1 MTAER
6 YYVKRPTG
14 KVFGP
19 FDKNAIQLMLKSNKL
34 GFDAQV
40 SQDKE
45 SWQPLSAI
53 PEFAQITGAA
63 GGGGADLP
71 RLAGPSDLP
80 RAVGGGGGADLPRPV
95 GAGADLPRPVGGGA
109 DLPRPVGAGA
119 DLPRPAGPPDL
130 PRPAGGSDL
139 PRPAGSQLPRPSS
152 PPNLPQSAGAPS
164 LPMSSGPQVSE
175 MTEDDLFGGAMSMT
189 DDDED
194 LFGGPATTHDP
205 EEDLFGGPAP
215 SVGMDQDDLF
225 GSPAP
230 QRPQIEE
237 DDLFGG
243 PSPSIDVEEDDLFG
257 GPPPSSGGGM
267 EEDSLFGNASRGGP
281 QLEEDSLFGGS
292 DDGGLDED
300 SLFGSPT
307 GGNLDEDSLFND
319 DYNSGGGD
327 DDFLGGDQGFS
338 FLDDGPSMGGG
349 AKPPSSNWEDDLLQ
363 GNSAGGGV
371 GGEESNWED
380 DLLTGN
386 APPPTGDFNS
396 GSSRKSINLDNAPPA
411 QPANMQAPGPAHDPF
426 RPASTGF
433 KEGAPPPTASATA
446 AQVDKEA
453 AADEDKKR
461 GKMAMIG
468 LPIIAILILGAVG
481 LGAYRFFAD
490 NGNGEV
496 KEVKKKAE
504 FKLEY
509 KDLYTANNGLLRDF
523 LTRSKSAKQTPE
535 LEGKLLLA
543 EALLISQ
550 YKDED
555 ILKSATA
562 RSKKL
567 ASGKSD
573 AASLG
578 RGAFLV
584 AKGDAKEGSAILESL
599 ADKGGDVGM
608 FANLF
613 LGIADFNQLPDDT
626 LAALEQEEKDAA
638 KAAAEKKAAEEAKK
652 AEEEA
657 ANKKG
662 KKKKS
667 KKEEA
672 EPAEGEEVA
681 EEKPE
686 EPAQP
691 AGDTTALAEAAAA
704 RFAAAAKVDETLP
717 LYWNGRLEERT
728 GDMDKAIEHYRAS
741 IKSGEDFVPSHV
753 ALGRVYYHK
762 SELNNASKYLERV
775 NTDLTALAHNKDKA
789 ETLHYLGSV
798 QASRTQDDLAIDS
811 FTKALTADPS
821 RKDTLRALAEAYK
834 RAEKHKEAL
843 NFFRTNEAL
852 GQSDPDVMLGIVEAH
867 TGLKEYGSAITQLEV
882 AEKKFPTDARFPLSL
897 GELNEQRGSFFEAQK
912 AYERAVEI
920 DPALLM
926 AHAKLAQLAWKTD
939 KDIERGEKHIKA
951 IVERPEQITSQ
962 VASEVAAFYQ
972 IAGNPEL
979 ARQWYES
986 SIQQDPNYWGARL
999 SLSQLLL
1006 EQGDTKKALSILER
1020 SREEGVQDIRLSASL
1035 ADAYRQSKLYDK
1047 ALDEINKVIEKVPK
1061 KQTQARARYIFIH
1074 GRINFDRGNYE
1085 TALEDFNQAYTL
1097 NTRFHDAYFYV
1108 GRTKLAQDDISTALK
1123 IFRHVLDY
1131 QPGNGEYRFFMGQ
1144 VLEQE
1149 QRLSQAL
1156 EEYRKVTEVDPGYGV
1171 RNPRVYISRGRLLS
1185 RLGYSNDGKKDIQRA
1200 LELAPEMEEALI
1212 AMGEADY
1219 RDKEYDKA
1227 IKNFTKAL
1235 NKNPKYPNA
1244 QYELGMSYV
1253 YTDRNTDG
1261 AQHLQLAIK
1270 YGYED
1275 PDVYRTL
1282 GYLYKQLGKKALAIK
1297 AFEEFL
1303 QLSLTKEV
1311 PLGTTKEVRRQL
1323 NDLKGGR

>member
-1 MTAER
+1 
-6 YYVKRPTG
+6 
-14 KVFGP
+14 
-19 FDKNAIQLMLKSNKL
+19 
-34 GFDAQV
+34 
-40 SQDKE
+40 
-45 SWQPLSAI
+45 
-53 PEFAQITGAA
+53 
-63 GGGGADLP
+63 
-71 RLAGPSDLP
+71 
-80 RAVGGGGGADLPRPV
+80 
-95 GAGADLPRPVGGGA
+95 
-109 DLPRPVGAGA
+109 
-119 DLPRPAGPPDL
+119 
-130 PRPAGGSDL
+130 
-139 PRPAGSQLPRPSS
+139 
-152 PPNLPQSAGAPS
+152 
-164 LPMSSGPQVSE
+164 

-215 SVGMDQDDLF
+215 SVGIEEDDLF
-225 GSPAP
+225 GSPSPQSQAP
-230 QRPQIEE
+230 ELEE

-243 PSPSIDVEEDDLFG
+243 PAPSVGVDEDDLFG
-257 GPPPSSGGGM
+257 GPAPSSGGGM
-267 EEDSLFGNASRGGP
+267 DDDLFGNASRGGP

-292 DDGGLDED
+292 DDGGGLDED
-300 SLFGSPT
+300 SLFGAPT

-319 DYNSGGGD
+319 DYGGGGGGD

-338 FLDDGPSMGGG
+338 FLDDGPAAGG

-363 GNSAGGGV
+363 GNNAGGGGV
-371 GGEESNWED
+371 GAEESNWED

-396 GSSRKSINLDNAPPA
+396 GSSKKSINLDDAPPV
-411 QPANMQAPGPAHDPF
+411 QPANMQAPGPANDPF

-433 KEGAPPPTASATA
+433 KEGVAPTPSEA
-446 AQVDKEA
+446 AQVNKEA

-481 LGAYRFFAD
+481 LGAYRFFVD
-490 NGNGEV
+490 NNSNEV

-523 LTRSKSAKQTPE
+523 LTRSKSAKPTPE

-550 YKDED
+550 HKDED
-555 ILKSATA
+555 ILKSASTRA
-562 RSKKL
+562 KKL
-567 ASGKSD
+567 ASGKGE
-573 AASLG
+573 AATLG

-584 AKGDAKEGSAILESL
+584 AKGDLKEGRSALEPL
-599 ADKGGDVGM
+599 ASKGGDVGM
-608 FANLF
+608 FAHLF
-613 LGIADFNQLPDDT
+613 LGIADFNGLPDDT

-638 KAAAEKKAAEEAKK
+638 KAAADKKAAEEAKK

-657 ANKKG
+657 AKGKKG

-667 KKEEA
+667 KKDEE
-672 EPAEGEEVA
+672 EEKPAEGEEEVVEETA
-681 EEKPE
+681 E
-686 EPAQP
+686 P

-704 RFAAAAKVDETLP
+704 HFNAAAETDETLP
-717 LYWNGRLEERT
+717 AYWHGRLEERI

-753 ALGRVYYHK
+753 ALGRVYYKK

-972 IAGNPEL
+972 IAGNPDL

-986 SIQQDPNYWGARL
+986 SIKQDPNYWGARL

-1171 RNPRVYISRGRLLS
+1171 RNPRVYIARGRLLS
-1185 RLGYSNDGKKDIQRA
+1185 RLGYSNDGKKDIKRA

-1235 NKNPKYPNA
+1235 SKNPKYPNA

-1282 GYLYKQLGKKALAIK
+1282 GYLYKQLGKKALAVK